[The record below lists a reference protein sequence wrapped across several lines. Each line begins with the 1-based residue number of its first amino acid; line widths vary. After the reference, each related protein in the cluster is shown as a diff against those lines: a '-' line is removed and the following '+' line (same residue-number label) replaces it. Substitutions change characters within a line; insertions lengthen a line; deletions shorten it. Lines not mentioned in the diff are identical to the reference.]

1 MKVLYIPVLFFVFCP
16 VKTNPP
22 VEHILISSSRTPL
35 ILLFTR
41 RKERAVSKKL
51 AQREAPRAIAATAV
65 VALLRNVLELAKF
78 SHFCADF
85 SRSWSPWFPLRKRQG
100 RDGCRFRVLWCR
112 ASYLV
117 CGCFPAKKRTACL
130 PRPPGA
136 LCHRETSRR
145 SVREG
150 YVCTKVYKRGIRRK
164 RHISILSKLKGKK
177 KDCIRNLGILNA
189 STY

>member
-85 SRSWSPWFPLRKRQG
+85 SRSRSPWFPLRKRQG
-100 RDGCRFRVLWCR
+100 RDGRRFRVLWCR
-112 ASYLV
+112 ASHLV
-117 CGCFPAKKRTACL
+117 CGCFPAKKKGRYVFPSSSPSSRAVM
-130 PRPPGA
+130 PPGDISA
-136 LCHRETSRR
+136 VGEERRLCMYKYTK
-145 SVREG
+145 EG
-150 YVCTKVYKRGIRRK
+150 SEEKDTFQY
-164 RHISILSKLKGKK
+164 SLNSKEKTLYQKFGY
-177 KDCIRNLGILNA
+177 
-189 STY
+189 T

>member
-22 VEHILISSSRTPL
+22 VEHILISSSRAPL

-85 SRSWSPWFPLRKRQG
+85 SRSRSPWFPLRKRQG
-100 RDGCRFRVLWCR
+100 QDGRRFRVLWCR
-112 ASYLV
+112 ASHLV
-117 CGCFPAKKRTACL
+117 CGCFPAKKKDGMSFPLL

-145 SVREG
+145 SVRKEG
-150 YVCTKVYKRGIRRK
+150 YVCTSIQKRDP
-164 RHISILSKLKGKK
+164 KK
-177 KDCIRNLGILNA
+177 KTHFNTL
-189 STY
+189 